1 MPDEEAEK
9 QRSSTDAVPMEAEKR
24 RSSTDAMNKASEL
37 IKAAGAK
44 SQEQLVKA
52 SSTITR
58 AVEKKQMSKSLRNG
72 WKETKDADG
81 NVYYWNYWTRE
92 TTYSRERVGLHDK
105 ADDADHDADADP
117 EDEGKTQMM
126 QKVKEKVQDTAKASL
141 EEVMETA
148 FSNFTVELLTAKEE
162 MESLMGDSGSGHQQ
176 RPSMDDLERYMK
188 MKNSVLKKA
197 QAELN
202 AGEMAGKDAL
212 CTNCYPFEE
221 WLNVEGV
228 PKGACCICPPCAM
241 CPIKCPVQVPCCFPL
256 TILGV
261 CRDPPLCFKY
271 ICPRNNPLC
280 TVLGVPC
287 KPVFDQLSKPA
298 VVVHCRQPCT
308 CPKCCECPTCFKTVG
323 VDCTY
328 LHCTFICCPV
338 CLACCCEDEVLHRG
352 NDHIYRLVNAP
363 TENVTMSRD
372 EVPLHV

>member
-1 MPDEEAEK
+1 M
-9 QRSSTDAVPMEAEKR
+9 
-24 RSSTDAMNKASEL
+24 
-37 IKAAGAK
+37 
-44 SQEQLVKA
+44 
-52 SSTITR
+52 
-58 AVEKKQMSKSLRNG
+58 
-72 WKETKDADG
+72 
-81 NVYYWNYWTRE
+81 YYWNYWTRE
-92 TTYSRERVGLHDK
+92 TTCSGERVGLHDK
-105 ADDADHDADADP
+105 ADDADHDAHP
-117 EDEGKTQMM
+117 EEEDTTMI
-126 QKVKEKVQDTAKASL
+126 QKVKEKVKDTAKASL

-148 FSNFTVELLTAKEE
+148 FSNFTMELQTAKEE
-162 MESLMGDSGSGHQQ
+162 MESLVGDSGSAHQQ

-202 AGEMAGKDAL
+202 AGEMVGKDAL
-212 CTNCYPFEE
+212 CTDCYPFEE
-221 WLNVEGV
+221 WLDVEGV

-280 TVLGVPC
+280 TALGKPC

-308 CPKCCECPTCFKTVG
+308 CPKCCECPTCFQTVG
-323 VDCTY
+323 FDCTY
-328 LHCTFICCPV
+328 LHCTFVCCPV

-363 TENVTMSRD
+363 TDNVTMSRD
-372 EVPLHV
+372 EVPLAV